1 MLHSRKILEMNPSL
15 VKVGYQERC
24 VLRNSLEHEVTVTG
38 VTGTQRL
45 NIHTEAS
52 HPAAFIKV
60 NRTEEDQ
67 QEDYID
73 ISISTE
79 EAEVRCKNDKRA
91 A

>member
-1 MLHSRKILEMNPSL
+1 MNPSL

-60 NRTEEDQ
+60 YRTEEDQ

-73 ISISTE
+73 ISISRRDWRS
-79 EAEVRCKNDKRA
+79 VHLGYGRRVVFIIQVG
-91 A
+91 